1 VTLKIDCNIVQSG
14 YDRKTCW
21 VHARPAVL
29 PGDPY
34 GLLITMQKLRLTGSD
49 VFYEINDLRSDDAGQ
64 TWTGPT
70 PHVDT
75 FGRRMLDDGMEECVC
90 DVYPFLHRKT
100 GVVLATG
107 QTVRYINDDHPDY
120 RTPCST
126 GYSVY
131 DAGKR
136 AWSPWASLQMPDSK
150 KFKTSGAGCT
160 QWMELPDGD
169 ILLPM
174 SYTIPGSD
182 RSHFEFMAAVVV
194 ARCTFDGRELRC
206 SDCGNEMMSPTG
218 RGFAEPSIAE
228 LGGRYY
234 LTLRHDEAGYIA
246 TSDDGLHYDEPRLW
260 TFDDGSD
267 LGSYNTQQ
275 HWINLGGE
283 LYLVYTRRGAN
294 NDHIMRHR
302 APLFIAKVD
311 TERLRVLR
319 DTEQIVVP
327 ERGAR
332 LGNFGIAQADDN
344 EAWVV
349 VSEWMQ
355 TTLPDPYDSTVCEKY
370 GSDNAIFAARVR
382 I

>member
-1 VTLKIDCNIVQSG
+1 
-14 YDRKTCW
+14 
-21 VHARPAVL
+21 
-29 PGDPY
+29 
-34 GLLITMQKLRLTGSD
+34 
-49 VFYEINDLRSDDAGQ
+49 
-64 TWTGPT
+64 
-70 PHVDT
+70 
-75 FGRRMLDDGMEECVC
+75 
-90 DVYPFLHRKT
+90 
-100 GVVLATG
+100 
-107 QTVRYINDDHPDY
+107 
-120 RTPCST
+120 
-126 GYSVY
+126 
-131 DAGKR
+131 
-136 AWSPWASLQMPDSK
+136 
-150 KFKTSGAGCT
+150 
-160 QWMELPDGD
+160 
-169 ILLPM
+169 M

-194 ARCTFDGRELRC
+194 ARCTFDGHELRC
-206 SDCGNEMMSPTG
+206 SDYGNEMMSPTG

-275 HWINLGGE
+275 HWVNLGGE

-294 NDHIMRHR
+294 NDHVMRHR
-302 APLFIAKVD
+302 APLFIARVD
-311 TERLRVLR
+311 TDRLCVLR

-332 LGNFGIAQADDN
+332 LGNFGIAQVNDN